1 MLLFPPRQTAIL
13 PIMMKKFM
21 APTDS
26 EICAETGGNHSTDNE
41 RTHGTNGPQYLRQ
54 NGVSAHSSMESAH
67 SLGESTHSTVASNH
81 LPMEDDDLTV
91 AENHLRQ
98 SLARPQ
104 RTRWRP
110 RTPSSSSTTKNFNP
124 IPVDAMITQNQQIGF
139 QNQQIG
145 TQNQLVSVQNQ
156 SVGYLLVSKTEVLVL
171 KADLIVLNNASTGV
185 GLTFVGIRAA
195 ASGPWPPSGSLWP
208 GK

>member
-1 MLLFPPRQTAIL
+1 MEA
-13 PIMMKKFM
+13 K
-21 APTDS
+21 D
-26 EICAETGGNHSTDNE
+26 
-41 RTHGTNGPQYLRQ
+41 PQQQFDYQ
-54 NGVSAHSSMESAH
+54 
-67 SLGESTHSTVASNH
+67 
-81 LPMEDDDLTV
+81 
-91 AENHLRQ
+91 
-98 SLARPQ
+98 
-104 RTRWRP
+104 
-110 RTPSSSSTTKNFNP
+110 NFNP